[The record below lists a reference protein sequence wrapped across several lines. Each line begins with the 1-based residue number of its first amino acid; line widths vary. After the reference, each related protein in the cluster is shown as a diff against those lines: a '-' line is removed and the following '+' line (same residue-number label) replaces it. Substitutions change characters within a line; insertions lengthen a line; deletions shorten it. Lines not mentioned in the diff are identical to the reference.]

1 MSEKRLAQLEQFLR
15 ALAVQWK
22 RPLKIILTGAW
33 AVAIWGH
40 VRATQD
46 VDFEVNGLKAIDGE
60 AFDAAARAA
69 GEAAGLAV
77 QYSTNID
84 RWSSIVLLDYRR
96 HTKRWKRVGALD
108 VHVLDVRHWSIGKI
122 NRYIDRD
129 IQDLIEAFRRLK
141 PHPVKLAQFWR
152 KAIAQSP
159 ASTQQWQTK
168 QQALSFFRQHGRTI
182 WGDRLPLQQIE
193 QVFQ

>member
-1 MSEKRLAQLEQFLR
+1 MVEKHVAQLHQFLR
-15 ALAVQWK
+15 ELASRWK
-22 RPLKIILTGAW
+22 KPLKLILTGAW
-33 AVAIWGH
+33 ASASWGY

-46 VDFEVNGLKAIDGE
+46 VDFEVSGLAATEAE
-60 AFDAAARAA
+60 AFDTVARAA

-84 RWSSIVLLDYRR
+84 RWSSIVLLDYRE
-96 HTKRWKRVGALD
+96 HTKRWKRIGTLD
-108 VHVLDVRHWSIGKI
+108 VHVLDVRHWSIGKL

-141 PHPVKLAQFWR
+141 PDPVTLAQFWR
-152 KAIAQSP
+152 KAIANSP

-168 QQALSFFRQHGRTI
+168 QQALSFFRQHGQQV
-182 WGDRLPLQQIE
+182 WGERLPLKQIE

>member
-1 MSEKRLAQLEQFLR
+1 MSEKRLAQLERFLQE
-15 ALAVQWK
+15 LARRWK
-22 RPLKIILTGAW
+22 QPLKVTLTGAW
-33 AVAIWGH
+33 AVAVWGY

-46 VDFEVNGLKAIDGE
+46 VDFEVEGLRADNAE

-84 RWSSIVLLDYRR
+84 RWSSIVLLDYRQ
-96 HTKRWKRVGALD
+96 HTTRWKRAGAID
-108 VHVLDVRHWSIGKI
+108 VHVLDVKHWSIGKI

-129 IQDLIEAFRRLK
+129 IQDLIEAFGRLK
-141 PHPVKLAQFWR
+141 PDPVALAQFWR
-152 KAIAQSP
+152 TAIAKSP

-168 QQALSFFRQHGRTI
+168 QQALSFFRQHGRAV
-182 WGDRLPLQQIE
+182 WGDHVPLERIE
-193 QVFQ
+193 QALQ